1 MRQRALSSEQ
11 CAARYSRGESC
22 LRLSFSV
29 NTHYSGRGHGHD
41 RDQRPVSATNTA
53 AGRAASSSP
62 CLLWPLC
69 PSCVNGRRR
78 DSLASK
84 HVNIGDSALFISPPL
99 YSLDAPDD
107 NGVEVC
113 WREGYPYGVVE

>member
-1 MRQRALSSEQ
+1 MRCVRVVGSLSSLLPITVGVPQ
-11 CAARYSRGESC
+11 GAV
-22 LRLSFSV
+22 LSANLFLIFINDLLSV

-78 DSLASK
+78 DSR
-84 HVNIGDSALFISPPL
+84 NSACVQALH
-99 YSLDAPDD
+99 
-107 NGVEVC
+107 
-113 WREGYPYGVVE
+113 

>member
-1 MRQRALSSEQ
+1 MSQEREGVSSTQ
-11 CAARYSRGESC
+11 VYNWYDLKDPHQFLTGRTNLPNGF
-22 LRLSFSV
+22 LQDPG
-29 NTHYSGRGHGHD
+29 TGRGHGHD

-78 DSLASK
+78 DSR
-84 HVNIGDSALFISPPL
+84 NSACVQALH
-99 YSLDAPDD
+99 
-107 NGVEVC
+107 
-113 WREGYPYGVVE
+113 